1 MRAVADLGYDHGP
14 EINACAEAGLEADG
28 PQPSTSANTKLGL
41 FGKERCTDDPE
52 KDCYR
57 CPAGEEWTCRCATT
71 ERGRPSRAYAT
82 GACRRCPRKEQCTR
96 NNDGRRMTH
105 GVDEP
110 LLERM
115 AERLK
120 AHPEIMQERKPR
132 GEHPFGTIKH
142 ANAQGSFLMKGLKNV
157 RAAAAS
163 RAWPTTSRASST
175 ALAYQNGWEPSARE
189 GIDETFAPGRKP
201 VEVLSVAHTENF
213 PMKTRDLIP
222 LHRRSP

>member
-1 MRAVADLGYDHGP
+1 MRAVADLGYAHGP

-96 NNDGRRMTH
+96 NNDGRRMTR

-157 RAAAAS
+157 RAACS
-163 RAWPTTSRASST
+163 LSC
-175 ALAYQNGWEPSARE
+175 LAYNLTRVINSLGVPKRLGA
-189 GIDETFAPGRKP
+189 
-201 VEVLSVAHTENF
+201 LS
-213 PMKTRDLIP
+213 
-222 LHRRSP
+222 